1 MSRSEIP
8 RALRGR
14 EWLNHTE
21 RLSRTERAVLL
32 AVVVFIVGFDVIGLT
47 TSDTGGLDR
56 IVSIVSTLTLVLYI
70 WSPLIATLA
79 LGVVTALALT
89 TVYASTAMMAGALA
103 TILLMRLASPS
114 LIIASFSGI
123 LLVLAIVSS
132 GVGPS
137 TVAPSEL
144 AIFTFIGAVSGAVGI
159 GLRSAYARGR
169 RLEYQLDQ
177 RKEHER
183 QAIIAERQWIA
194 GELHDSIAHQL
205 TIVSLHAQLLDDAQ
219 MQDTSQEAIRTAAR
233 KALSDL
239 RFIIKL
245 AEAAPAG
252 TEIPSGDLQS
262 AISEVSAEFQ
272 GAGHSIDIEGDPR
285 NDAIPRGAEIIL
297 ARVVRESATN
307 ILKYAGP
314 GEVRF
319 VLDVEPEAVTMTICS
334 PLSKDS
340 TPRVASSTGTG
351 LNRMTERVLG
361 VSGEFSAGPVGNE
374 WQVRTHLP
382 FYPSQEDALNGDPTP
397 HLTG

>member
-47 TSDTGGLDR
+47 TSDTGSLDR

-79 LGVVTALALT
+79 LGVVTGLALT

-319 VLDVEPEAVTMTICS
+319 VLDVGPEAVTMTICRPS
-334 PLSKDS
+334 LQGFDTAGGLLHGYRAQPDDR
-340 TPRVASSTGTG
+340 TRPR
-351 LNRMTERVLG
+351 R
-361 VSGEFSAGPVGNE
+361 
-374 WQVRTHLP
+374 
-382 FYPSQEDALNGDPTP
+382 
-397 HLTG
+397 